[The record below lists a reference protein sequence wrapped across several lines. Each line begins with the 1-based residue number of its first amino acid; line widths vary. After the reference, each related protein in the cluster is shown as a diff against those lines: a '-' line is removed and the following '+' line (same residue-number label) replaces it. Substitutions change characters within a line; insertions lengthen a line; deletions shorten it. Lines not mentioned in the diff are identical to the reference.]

1 MRRKIYVN
9 VFILILSFLT
19 TIAASS
25 NSFAAE
31 SLRDLFW
38 RRAWTDMEVRYK
50 SLKKKTTGDY
60 ALMSNAYRFQ
70 ERWQDAVNILE
81 SHAKDFPDN
90 IRPYADM
97 TLLLGYE
104 KTNQKS
110 KALTLSESL
119 YTSAPKD
126 LKYYVALAQYRL
138 YDSQKDTV
146 NTVKA
151 LNRMLENADRDERRV
166 YTLKLLM
173 PLEAPNSQHA
183 LQLLELDPGNK
194 EAASIL
200 THGKL
205 NAQSILA
212 LGIHYYTIGNNSSA
226 VEYLNRSQG
235 RKAQYYRAWSNAKLK
250 SNDTALN
257 LWGSLA
263 VSGNEYATESVIRI
277 ANLAKDKN
285 MRAKCV
291 NVLDRVA
298 RERRGNVQMRAIHSL
313 INLQGRGESDRKTE
327 LEAMLIRNYPSSI
340 YAFNILWSRAWKNIG
355 SGNYAEAVKLLK
367 QADAPGVPAYRRAR
381 ILYWL
386 AHSQHHSGQN
396 EDEARTLSILRRKF
410 SLTIYGLLSDPP
422 IKIINGNNPNLT
434 LRPSELEQWG
444 FIYHAYLKLTHPK
457 ANAREIYRSIILS
470 KWLGLESNYTE
481 AKQIENLMTWNSTHY
496 RSDLEALYPRA
507 YKSAVDTAARRYGVE
522 NNFIWSI
529 MRQESAFKA
538 DARSRAG
545 AAGLMQ
551 LMPGTAKD
559 ESKRAGLSSYNLYS
573 PNDNIMLGTSHLSW
587 LSKNFSKKEYVMAA
601 YNAGSG
607 NARKWLRNGGDRLDL
622 ARWIERIT
630 FDETSGYVQR
640 VSGNLEVYRM
650 LYNGR

>member
-1 MRRKIYVN
+1 MRRKFFISI
-9 VFILILSFLT
+9 FILILSLT
-19 TIAASS
+19 ASTS

-38 RRAWTDMEVRYK
+38 RRAWTDMEVRFK
-50 SLKKKTTGDY
+50 RLKNKTAGDY
-60 ALMSNAYRFQ
+60 SLMANAYRFQ

-81 SHAKDFPDN
+81 AHAKDFPEN

-110 KALTLSESL
+110 KALTLAESL
-119 YTSAPKD
+119 YTSAPND
-126 LKYYVALAQYRL
+126 LKYYVALSQYRL
-138 YDSQKDTV
+138 YNSQNDSL
-146 NTVKA
+146 NTINA
-151 LNRMLENADRDERRV
+151 LNRMLENAGTNERKV
-166 YTLKLLM
+166 YTLKLLL
-173 PLEAPNSQHA
+173 PLEALNSQHA

-200 THGKL
+200 THGRL
-205 NAQSILA
+205 NAQGILA

-250 SNDTALN
+250 RNDTALN

-263 VSGNEYATESVIRI
+263 VSGNEYAAESVTRI
-277 ANLAKDKN
+277 AGLAKEKS

-291 NVLDRVA
+291 NILERVV

-313 INLQGRGESDRKTE
+313 INLQGKGESPRKTE
-327 LEAMLIRNYPSSI
+327 LEAMLIRNYPSST
-340 YAFNILWSRAWKNIG
+340 YAFNILWSRAWKAIG
-355 SGNYAEAVKLLK
+355 TGNYAEAVKLLK
-367 QADAPGVPAYRRAR
+367 QADAPGVYAYRRAR

-386 AHSQHHSGQN
+386 AHSQRHSGQTQDA
-396 EDEARTLSILRRKF
+396 ERTLAILRRKY

-422 IKIINGNNPNLT
+422 IRIINGTNPNLT

-470 KWLGLESNYTE
+470 KWLGLENNYLE

-507 YKSAVDTAARRYGVE
+507 FKSAVDIASRRYGVE
-522 NNFIWSI
+522 SNFIWSI

-559 ESKRAGLSSYNLYS
+559 ESRRAGLSSYNLYNPS
-573 PNDNIMLGTSHLSW
+573 DNIMLGTSHLSW
-587 LSKNFSKKEYVMAA
+587 LSKNFSRKEYVMAA

-607 NARKWLRNGGDRLDL
+607 NARKWLRDGGDRLDL